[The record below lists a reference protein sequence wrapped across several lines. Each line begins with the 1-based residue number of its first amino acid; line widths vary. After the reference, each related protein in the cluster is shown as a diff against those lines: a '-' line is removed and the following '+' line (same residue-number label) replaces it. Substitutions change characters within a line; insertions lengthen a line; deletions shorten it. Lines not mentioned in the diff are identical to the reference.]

1 MNNQI
6 IIYDN
11 IFTNV
16 TIEKYGKIL
25 KGCPFH
31 YGEMDK
37 PNTQPTGLTTDFINP
52 SEEYSIILD
61 TILSK
66 IYEKEPS
73 LKNMKLFRRY
83 LNLFLP
89 SDNQYF
95 HIDGDRT
102 VTCMVYINPETEY
115 DEGGETQFIDRGTI
129 QCVRSLPGRLVIF
142 DGNIQHRATS
152 FRTIPRLTLIFKFH
166 IE

>member
-1 MNNQI
+1 MNTQI

-16 TIEKYGKIL
+16 TIEKYDKIL

-31 YGEMDK
+31 YGQIDK
-37 PNTQPTGLTTDFINP
+37 PNTSPTGLTSDFINP

-89 SDNQYF
+89 SDNPYF
-95 HIDGDRT
+95 HTDGDRT

-115 DEGGETQFIDRGTI
+115 DEGGETQFIDRGNI
-129 QCVRSLPGRLVIF
+129 KCVRSLPGRLVIF
-142 DGNIQHRATS
+142 DGNIKYRATS

-166 IE
+166 R